1 MLTLRDAAGKL
12 AEARSCKVGFRDV
25 RLRGRE
31 MLVNGVPVKLCGVNR
46 HDHDQYGGKTVSR
59 ESMEEDVRLMKRLN
73 INSVRTSHYPND
85 PYFYE
90 LCDRYG
96 LYVVDEANIETHGK
110 GGLLSNDPQW
120 ITPFLE
126 RVSGWSSATATT
138 RRSSCGRWATNPA
151 AARRTR
157 LRQAGPKITTRPA

>member
-59 ESMEEDVRLMKRLN
+59 ESME
-73 INSVRTSHYPND
+73 
-85 PYFYE
+85 
-90 LCDRYG
+90 
-96 LYVVDEANIETHGK
+96 
-110 GGLLSNDPQW
+110 
-120 ITPFLE
+120 
-126 RVSGWSSATATT
+126 
-138 RRSSCGRWATNPA
+138 
-151 AARRTR
+151 
-157 LRQAGPKITTRPA
+157 

>member
-1 MLTLRDAAGKL
+1 
-12 AEARSCKVGFRDV
+12 
-25 RLRGRE
+25 
-31 MLVNGVPVKLCGVNR
+31 
-46 HDHDQYGGKTVSR
+46 
-59 ESMEEDVRLMKRLN
+59 MEEDVRLMKRLN

-126 RVSGWSSATATT
+126 RVSRMVIRDRNHPSVIMWSLGNESGCGPAHAAAAGWAKDYDPTRLIHYEGAQGQPMHPLYVPLKRTSAAAFTSVMA
-138 RRSSCGRWATNPA
+138 ADNQPA
-151 AARRTR
+151 AGQDR
-157 LRQAGPKITTRPA
+157 KSVV

>member
-1 MLTLRDAAGKL
+1 
-12 AEARSCKVGFRDV
+12 
-25 RLRGRE
+25 

-96 LYVVDEANIETHGK
+96 LYVVDEANTKRTAKAACSRTIRN
-110 GGLLSNDPQW
+110 GLRLFSN
-120 ITPFLE
+120 
-126 RVSGWSSATATT
+126 A
-138 RRSSCGRWATNPA
+138 
-151 AARRTR
+151 
-157 LRQAGPKITTRPA
+157 